1 MKESEIAFICKAL
14 GDENRVQILKML
26 TGGELCACKILD
38 AFNITQ
44 PTLSHHMKIL
54 TDCNL
59 VNSRKEG
66 KWTYYS
72 INSEK
77 FSEFKNAVSEFTC
90 KTSTKKKSSG
100 KCCCKDQLLWE
111 VLFRTRFLECCGLK
125 ILPEKCFVLL
135 GLIQKAALVEAF
147 TFSFMM

>member
-1 MKESEIAFICKAL
+1 MNESEMALICKAL
-14 GDENRVQILKML
+14 GDENRLQIIKML
-26 TGGELCACKILD
+26 SGGELCACKILD

-72 INSEK
+72 INCEK
-77 FSEFKNAVSEFTC
+77 FSEFKSDVSEFAC
-90 KTSTKKKSSG
+90 KTSSEKKATG
-100 KCCCKDQLLWE
+100 KCCC
-111 VLFRTRFLECCGLK
+111 
-125 ILPEKCFVLL
+125 
-135 GLIQKAALVEAF
+135 
-147 TFSFMM
+147 

>member
-1 MKESEIAFICKAL
+1 MNESEIALICKAL
-14 GDENRVQILKML
+14 GDENRVQIIKML

-54 TDCNL
+54 TECNL

-72 INSEK
+72 INCNK
-77 FSEFKNAVSEFTC
+77 FSDFKSAVSQFTC
-90 KTSTKKKSSG
+90 KTSPFRIPLPKQLPSLKASSS
-100 KCCCKDQLLWE
+100 E
-111 VLFRTRFLECCGLK
+111 
-125 ILPEKCFVLL
+125 IPHSSA
-135 GLIQKAALVEAF
+135 KAAR
-147 TFSFMM
+147 TD

>member
-1 MKESEIAFICKAL
+1 MNESEIAIICKAL
-14 GDENRVQILKML
+14 GDENRVQILKKL

-54 TDCNL
+54 TECNL

-72 INSEK
+72 INAEK
-77 FSEFKNAVSEFTC
+77 VSDFKIAVSEFTC
-90 KTSTKKKSSG
+90 KTSSKKKSAG
-100 KCCCKDQLLWE
+100 QCCC
-111 VLFRTRFLECCGLK
+111 
-125 ILPEKCFVLL
+125 
-135 GLIQKAALVEAF
+135 
-147 TFSFMM
+147 

>member
-1 MKESEIAFICKAL
+1 MNESEIAVICKAL
-14 GDENRVQILKML
+14 GDENRVQIVKML
-26 TGGELCACKILD
+26 TDGELCACRILE

-72 INSEK
+72 INSET
-77 FSEFKNAVSEFTC
+77 FLAFNDAVSQFTC
-90 KTSTKKKSSG
+90 KTAGAEKSTS
-100 KCCCKDQLLWE
+100 KCCCN
-111 VLFRTRFLECCGLK
+111 G
-125 ILPEKCFVLL
+125 
-135 GLIQKAALVEAF
+135 
-147 TFSFMM
+147 